1 MQRSLSCATAHC
13 SCSRGSL
20 ARGARPA
27 GPERSGSTWLFNAVR
42 LLYEDAREPLDAFW
56 ITRLTDAALDE
67 RGCGAGPALKQERSP
82 AWSVHPQRP
91 PRKG

>member
-1 MQRSLSCATAHC
+1 
-13 SCSRGSL
+13 
-20 ARGARPA
+20 
-27 GPERSGSTWLFNAVR
+27 VR